1 MRTLAEKAVVEEKGK
16 LLPGFKYMTQAEAAQ
31 KLNDKRAAVHTR
43 WVKMWAKRVFAAP
56 EQALVPVKERDA
68 LLASSFAVSS
78 SRHGSMQGRSL
89 ACSCTVEQ
97 HLWKRAC
104 GCIVMQHQG
113 SIVTWQVLLS
123 RCLRDDSVYL

>member
-1 MRTLAEKAVVEEKGK
+1 MRSLAEKAVVEEKGK

-78 SRHGSMQGRSL
+78 SRG
-89 ACSCTVEQ
+89 CSATVAAAPCA
-97 HLWKRAC
+97 H
-104 GCIVMQHQG
+104 
-113 SIVTWQVLLS
+113 
-123 RCLRDDSVYL
+123 SVAPAPA